1 VSELNTPV
9 VNPSEI
15 RIAKPRGNLLRT
27 LLILTFTVL
36 LVFFSLFAPGFFT
49 LSNIES
55 VLLNN
60 VAPLAIAALAM
71 TLVTSMGAVD
81 LSIGTSIDFACLVL
95 VTLILHQVAL
105 PIALFAALLAALG
118 VGLFNAFLV
127 AVLGVEPFLATLGT
141 LFIGQ
146 SIQQLS
152 SNGGQPIYLLSQ
164 VLPDGFSAISH
175 GSLLGIPLPLWYVLV
190 LAVVLHLL
198 LHRTRH
204 GRALTFLGTQASV
217 ARYSGIGVGRLT
229 AAAFV
234 LGAVIAGVVGL
245 MLASNVKAW
254 VPLSGNAYLLNAIGA
269 AFIGT
274 TFSASRR
281 ANVPGTLLGV
291 VLLSFVANGLLL
303 IGWNFYWQQVA
314 SGVLIFV
321 VLAAGALSGRGRG

>member
-1 VSELNTPV
+1 VSELSASVAHSAT
-9 VNPSEI
+9 
-15 RIAKPRGNLLRT
+15 AKGRGNLLRT
-27 LLILTFTVL
+27 LLILTFTAL

-81 LSIGTSIDFACLVL
+81 LSIGTSIDFAWLVL
-95 VTLILHQVAL
+95 VTLVLHQVAL
-105 PIALFAALLAALG
+105 PVALFAALLAALG

-127 AVLGVEPFLATLGT
+127 AILGVEPFLATLGT

-146 SIQQLS
+146 SVQQLS

-175 GSLLGIPLPLWYVLV
+175 GALLGVPLPLWYVLV
-190 LAVVLHLL
+190 LALGLHLL

-204 GRALTFLGTQASV
+204 GRALTFIGTQASV

-229 AAAFV
+229 AVAFV

-274 TFSASRR
+274 TFSSSRR

-291 VLLSFVANGLLL
+291 ILLSFVANGLLL

-321 VLAAGALSGRGRG
+321 VLAAGALSARQKH

>member
-1 VSELNTPV
+1 MSELSAPV
-9 VNPSEI
+9 ANSAI
-15 RIAKPRGNLLRT
+15 GKGRGNLLRT
-27 LLILTFTVL
+27 LLILTFTAL

-95 VTLILHQVAL
+95 VTLVLHQVAL
-105 PIALFAALLAALG
+105 PVALFAALLAALG

-127 AVLGVEPFLATLGT
+127 AILGVEPFLATLGT

-146 SIQQLS
+146 SVQQLS

-175 GSLLGIPLPLWYVLV
+175 GALLGVPLPLWYVLV
-190 LAVVLHLL
+190 LALVLHLL

-204 GRALTFLGTQASV
+204 GRALTFIGTQASV

-229 AAAFV
+229 AVAFV

-274 TFSASRR
+274 TFSSSRR

-291 VLLSFVANGLLL
+291 ILLSFVANGLLL

-321 VLAAGALSGRGRG
+321 VLAAGALSARQKH

>member
-1 VSELNTPV
+1 MSELSANVAHSGT
-9 VNPSEI
+9 
-15 RIAKPRGNLLRT
+15 AKGRGNLLRT
-27 LLILTFTVL
+27 LLILTFTAL
-36 LVFFSLFAPGFFT
+36 LLFFSLFAPGFFT

-71 TLVTSMGAVD
+71 TLVTSMGSVD

-95 VTLILHQVAL
+95 VTLVLHQVAL

-127 AVLGVEPFLATLGT
+127 AILGVEPFLATLGT

-146 SIQQLS
+146 SVQQLS

-164 VLPDGFSAISH
+164 VLPEGFSAISH
-175 GSLLGIPLPLWYVLV
+175 GALLGVPLPLWYVLV
-190 LAVVLHLL
+190 LALALHLL

-204 GRALTFLGTQASV
+204 GRALTFIGTQASV

-229 AAAFV
+229 AVAFV

-274 TFSASRR
+274 TFSSSRR

-291 VLLSFVANGLLL
+291 ILLSFVANGLLL

-321 VLAAGALSGRGRG
+321 VLAAGALSARQKH

>member
-1 VSELNTPV
+1 VSELSAPV
-9 VNPSEI
+9 AHSAT
-15 RIAKPRGNLLRT
+15 AKGRGNLLRT
-27 LLILTFTVL
+27 LLILTFTAL

-95 VTLILHQVAL
+95 VTLVLHQVAL
-105 PIALFAALLAALG
+105 PVALFAALLAALG

-127 AVLGVEPFLATLGT
+127 AILGVEPFLATLGT

-146 SIQQLS
+146 SVQQLS

-175 GSLLGIPLPLWYVLV
+175 GALLGVPLPLWYVLV
-190 LAVVLHLL
+190 LALVLHLL

-204 GRALTFLGTQASV
+204 GRALTFIGTQASV

-229 AAAFV
+229 AVAFV

-274 TFSASRR
+274 TFSSSRR

-291 VLLSFVANGLLL
+291 ILLSFVANGLLL

-321 VLAAGALSGRGRG
+321 VLAAGALSARQKH

>member
-1 VSELNTPV
+1 MSELSASVAHSAT
-9 VNPSEI
+9 
-15 RIAKPRGNLLRT
+15 AKGRGNLLRT
-27 LLILTFTVL
+27 LLILTFTAL

-95 VTLILHQVAL
+95 VTLVLHQVAL
-105 PIALFAALLAALG
+105 PVALFAALLAALG

-127 AVLGVEPFLATLGT
+127 AILGVEPFLATLGT

-146 SIQQLS
+146 SVQQLS

-175 GSLLGIPLPLWYVLV
+175 GALLGVPLPLWYVLV
-190 LAVVLHLL
+190 LALVLHLL

-204 GRALTFLGTQASV
+204 GRALTFIGTQASV

-229 AAAFV
+229 AVAFV

-274 TFSASRR
+274 TFSSSRR

-291 VLLSFVANGLLL
+291 ILLSFVANGLLL

-321 VLAAGALSGRGRG
+321 VLAAGALSARQKH

>member
-1 VSELNTPV
+1 MSELSASVTH
-9 VNPSEI
+9 SAT
-15 RIAKPRGNLLRT
+15 AKGRGNLLRT
-27 LLILTFTVL
+27 LLILTFTAL

-95 VTLILHQVAL
+95 VTLVLHQVAL
-105 PIALFAALLAALG
+105 PVALFAALLAALG

-127 AVLGVEPFLATLGT
+127 AILGVEPFLATLGT

-146 SIQQLS
+146 SVQQLS

-175 GSLLGIPLPLWYVLV
+175 GALLGVPLPLWYVLV
-190 LAVVLHLL
+190 LALVLHLL

-204 GRALTFLGTQASV
+204 GRALTFIGTQASV

-229 AAAFV
+229 AVAFV

-274 TFSASRR
+274 TFSSSRR

-291 VLLSFVANGLLL
+291 ILLSFVANGLLL

-321 VLAAGALSGRGRG
+321 VLAAGALSARQKH

>member
-1 VSELNTPV
+1 MSELSAPV
-9 VNPSEI
+9 ANS
-15 RIAKPRGNLLRT
+15 ATGKGRGNLLRT
-27 LLILTFTVL
+27 LLILTFTAL
-36 LVFFSLFAPGFFT
+36 LLFFSLFAPGFFT

-95 VTLILHQVAL
+95 VTLVLHQVAL

-127 AVLGVEPFLATLGT
+127 AILGVEPFLATLGT

-146 SIQQLS
+146 SVQQLS

-175 GSLLGIPLPLWYVLV
+175 GALLGVPLPLWYVLV
-190 LAVVLHLL
+190 LALVLHLL

-204 GRALTFLGTQASV
+204 GRALTFIGTQASV

-229 AAAFV
+229 AMAFV

-274 TFSASRR
+274 TFSSSRR

-291 VLLSFVANGLLL
+291 ILLSFVANGLLL

-321 VLAAGALSGRGRG
+321 VLAAGALSARQKH

>member
-1 VSELNTPV
+1 MSELSASVTH
-9 VNPSEI
+9 S
-15 RIAKPRGNLLRT
+15 ATGKGRGNLLRT
-27 LLILTFTVL
+27 LLILTFTAL

-95 VTLILHQVAL
+95 VTLVLHQVAL
-105 PIALFAALLAALG
+105 PVALFAALLAALG

-127 AVLGVEPFLATLGT
+127 AILGVEPFLATLGT

-146 SIQQLS
+146 SVQQLS

-175 GSLLGIPLPLWYVLV
+175 GALLGVPLPLWYVLV
-190 LAVVLHLL
+190 LALVLHLL

-204 GRALTFLGTQASV
+204 GRALTFIGTQASV

-229 AAAFV
+229 AVAFV

-274 TFSASRR
+274 TFSSSRR

-291 VLLSFVANGLLL
+291 ILLSFVANGLLL

-321 VLAAGALSGRGRG
+321 VLAAGALSARQKH

>member
-1 VSELNTPV
+1 MSELSASVTH
-9 VNPSEI
+9 SAT
-15 RIAKPRGNLLRT
+15 AKGRGNLLRT
-27 LLILTFTVL
+27 LLILTFTAL

-81 LSIGTSIDFACLVL
+81 LSIGTSIDFACLML
-95 VTLILHQVAL
+95 VTLVLHQVAL
-105 PIALFAALLAALG
+105 PVALFAALLAALG

-127 AVLGVEPFLATLGT
+127 AILGVEPFLATLGT

-146 SIQQLS
+146 SVQQLS

-175 GSLLGIPLPLWYVLV
+175 GALLGVPLPLWYVLV
-190 LAVVLHLL
+190 LALVLHLL

-204 GRALTFLGTQASV
+204 GRALTFIGTQASV

-229 AAAFV
+229 AVAFV

-274 TFSASRR
+274 TFSSSRR

-291 VLLSFVANGLLL
+291 ILLSFVANGLLL

-321 VLAAGALSGRGRG
+321 VLAAGALSARQKH

>member
-1 VSELNTPV
+1 MSELSAPV
-9 VNPSEI
+9 ANS
-15 RIAKPRGNLLRT
+15 ASGKGRGNLLRT
-27 LLILTFTVL
+27 LLILTFTAL

-95 VTLILHQVAL
+95 VTLVLHQVAL
-105 PIALFAALLAALG
+105 PVALFAALLAALG

-127 AVLGVEPFLATLGT
+127 AILGVEPFLATLGT

-146 SIQQLS
+146 SVQQLS

-175 GSLLGIPLPLWYVLV
+175 GALLGVPLPLWYVLV
-190 LAVVLHLL
+190 LALVLHLL

-204 GRALTFLGTQASV
+204 GRALTFIGTQASV

-229 AAAFV
+229 AVAFV

-274 TFSASRR
+274 TFSSSRR

-291 VLLSFVANGLLL
+291 ILLSFVANGLLL

-321 VLAAGALSGRGRG
+321 VLAAGALSARQKH

>member
-1 VSELNTPV
+1 MSELSAPV
-9 VNPSEI
+9 THS
-15 RIAKPRGNLLRT
+15 ATGKGRGNLLRT
-27 LLILTFTVL
+27 LLILTFTAL

-95 VTLILHQVAL
+95 VTLVLHQVAL

-127 AVLGVEPFLATLGT
+127 AILGVEPFLATLGT

-146 SIQQLS
+146 SVQQLS

-175 GSLLGIPLPLWYVLV
+175 GALLGVPLPLWYVLV
-190 LAVVLHLL
+190 LALVLHLL

-204 GRALTFLGTQASV
+204 GRALTFIGTQASV

-229 AAAFV
+229 AVAFV

-274 TFSASRR
+274 TFSSSRR

-291 VLLSFVANGLLL
+291 ILLSFVANGLLL

-321 VLAAGALSGRGRG
+321 VLAAGALSARQKH

>member
-1 VSELNTPV
+1 MSELSAPV
-9 VNPSEI
+9 ANS
-15 RIAKPRGNLLRT
+15 ATGKGRGNLLRT
-27 LLILTFTVL
+27 LLILTFTAL

-95 VTLILHQVAL
+95 VTLVLHQVAL

-127 AVLGVEPFLATLGT
+127 AILGVEPFLATLGT

-146 SIQQLS
+146 SVQQLS

-175 GSLLGIPLPLWYVLV
+175 GALLGVPLPLWYVLV
-190 LAVVLHLL
+190 LALVLHLL

-204 GRALTFLGTQASV
+204 GRALIFIGTQASV

-229 AAAFV
+229 AVAFV

-274 TFSASRR
+274 TFSSSRR

-291 VLLSFVANGLLL
+291 ILLSFVANGLLL

-321 VLAAGALSGRGRG
+321 VLAAGALSARHKH

>member
-1 VSELNTPV
+1 MSELSAPV
-9 VNPSEI
+9 ANS
-15 RIAKPRGNLLRT
+15 ATGKGRGNLLRT
-27 LLILTFTVL
+27 LLILTFTAL

-95 VTLILHQVAL
+95 VTLVLHQVAL

-127 AVLGVEPFLATLGT
+127 AILGVEPFLATLGT

-146 SIQQLS
+146 SVQQLS

-175 GSLLGIPLPLWYVLV
+175 GALLGVPLPLWYVLV
-190 LAVVLHLL
+190 LALVLHLL

-204 GRALTFLGTQASV
+204 GRALTFIGTQASV

-229 AAAFV
+229 AVAFV

-274 TFSASRR
+274 TFSSSRR

-291 VLLSFVANGLLL
+291 ILLSFVANGLLL

-321 VLAAGALSGRGRG
+321 VLAAGALSARQKH

>member
-1 VSELNTPV
+1 MSELSAPV
-9 VNPSEI
+9 ANS
-15 RIAKPRGNLLRT
+15 ATGKGRGNLLRT
-27 LLILTFTVL
+27 LLILTFTAL
-36 LVFFSLFAPGFFT
+36 LLFFSLFAPGFFT

-95 VTLILHQVAL
+95 VTLVLHQVAL
-105 PIALFAALLAALG
+105 PIALFAALLVALG

-127 AVLGVEPFLATLGT
+127 AILGVEPFLATLGT

-146 SIQQLS
+146 SVQQLS

-175 GSLLGIPLPLWYVLV
+175 GALLGVPLPLWYVLV
-190 LAVVLHLL
+190 LALVLHLL

-204 GRALTFLGTQASV
+204 GRALTFIGTQASV

-229 AAAFV
+229 AMAFV

-274 TFSASRR
+274 TFSSSRR

-291 VLLSFVANGLLL
+291 ILLSFVANGLLL

-321 VLAAGALSGRGRG
+321 VLAAGALSARQKH

>member
-1 VSELNTPV
+1 MSELSAPV
-9 VNPSEI
+9 ANS
-15 RIAKPRGNLLRT
+15 ATGKGRGNLLRT
-27 LLILTFTVL
+27 LLILTFTAL

-95 VTLILHQVAL
+95 VTLVLHQVAL
-105 PIALFAALLAALG
+105 PVALFAALLAALG

-127 AVLGVEPFLATLGT
+127 AILGVEPFLATLGT

-146 SIQQLS
+146 SVQQLS

-175 GSLLGIPLPLWYVLV
+175 GALLGVPLPLWYVLV
-190 LAVVLHLL
+190 LALVLHLL

-204 GRALTFLGTQASV
+204 GRALTFIGTQASV

-229 AAAFV
+229 AVAFV

-274 TFSASRR
+274 TFSSSRR

-291 VLLSFVANGLLL
+291 ILLSFVANGLLL

-321 VLAAGALSGRGRG
+321 VLAAGALSARQKH